1 MKKQEFI
8 LKQET
13 SDDAE
18 AKYMSGLLGKQEILK
33 ALMTIRH
40 ERTALRKGLDAISM
54 ELGICPENSTLE
66 DMISK
71 IRELSKQRV
80 D

>member
-1 MKKQEFI
+1 MKKQEYI

-13 SDDAE
+13 SDDVE
-18 AKYMSGLLGKQEILK
+18 AKYISSLLGKQEILK
-33 ALMTIRH
+33 ALMSIRR
-40 ERTALRKGLDAISM
+40 ERTEMREGFDAISM

-66 DMISK
+66 DVISK
-71 IRELSKQRV
+71 IRELSKRQG

>member
-13 SDDAE
+13 SDDVE
-18 AKYMSGLLGKQEILK
+18 AKYISGLLGKQEILR
-33 ALMTIRH
+33 ALMSIRR
-40 ERTALRKGLDAISM
+40 ERAMLREGLDAISM

-71 IRELSKQRV
+71 IRELSKRRA

>member
-1 MKKQEFI
+1 
-8 LKQET
+8 
-13 SDDAE
+13 
-18 AKYMSGLLGKQEILK
+18 
-33 ALMTIRH
+33 
-40 ERTALRKGLDAISM
+40 M

-71 IRELSKQRV
+71 IRELSKRRA